1 MKKLKIYLDTSVI
14 SYLDQQDAPERM
26 ADTLRLWED
35 IKSDM
40 YDVVISDLAMAEID
54 RCAEHKR
61 SFMRQRV
68 AEINFENVSRDE
80 ESRRLSTLYF
90 ERGGLPPKSKDDAMH
105 IAIATIRN
113 CDIILSWNFR
123 HIVNLRAI
131 TAVEAVNIQE
141 GYKALRIMA
150 PSMLLLEKEG

>member
-1 MKKLKIYLDTSVI
+1 VKKLRIYLDTSVI

-26 ADTLRLWED
+26 AETAQIWED
-35 IKSDM
+35 FKSGLCNI
-40 YDVVISDLAMAEID
+40 VISDLTMAEID
-54 RCAEHKR
+54 DCAEPKR
-61 SFMRQRV
+61 SFLRQRI
-68 AEINFENVSRDE
+68 AEISYE
-80 ESRRLSTLYF
+80 EVVRNEETRRLSALYF

-105 IAIATIRN
+105 IAIATVSN

-141 GYKALRIMA
+141 GYRVLRIMA
-150 PSMLLLEKEG
+150 PSMLLEKGD